1 MQGKVPAATVPIRG
15 QRQRTDDSGSE
26 VVPGRVHDGNIGD
39 VVRNRVIEHVTR
51 YRMSGFEQPRDHET
65 VRRHGQ
71 WRKQRPDQFGG
82 DCSLLGSSYLM
93 ELVAVRALAGNDV
106 ACKMSQPTELITCW
120 AVVDRRTDR
129 QTDVENAEAFD
140 AVDDGKPQV
149 FATCTETPGQ
159 HLDQP
164 KRTAGDGAV
173 NVLRLGR
180 AGRSRGTEWDK
191 AALGV
196 VDEVRA
202 RRHGNF
208 CSSVGDDRRN
218 LIGDCEVRAVKE
230 RCEHPQR
237 RSVRLLSFHAAETMR
252 SNR

>member
-1 MQGKVPAATVPIRG
+1 MPRVHVCEDATGQVELTKDACRVRVRLEVQQCFIDEVHRGLQGKVPAATVPIRG

-149 FATCTETPGQ
+149 SRPAPRRPASTSTNRNERPATVPSTSCGSGGLVE
-159 HLDQP
+159 
-164 KRTAGDGAV
+164 AV
-173 NVLRLGR
+173 GL
-180 AGRSRGTEWDK
+180 SGT
-191 AALGV
+191 
-196 VDEVRA
+196 
-202 RRHGNF
+202 RRRWG
-208 CSSVGDDRRN
+208 
-218 LIGDCEVRAVKE
+218 
-230 RCEHPQR
+230 
-237 RSVRLLSFHAAETMR
+237 
-252 SNR
+252 